1 MEKNKHHPS
10 TSISLYRGAL
20 NFARGAELVAT
31 NAGSTLRVGM
41 ELLVLATLK

>member
-20 NFARGAELVAT
+20 NFAKGAEPVAT

-41 ELLVLATLK
+41 ELLVPASSK